1 MLAENG
7 VYTSKLDKIELLIK
21 CAQLI
26 KLPGPW
32 GYQLIGGPVQ
42 GVLVNVHKEG
52 RLHFQAG

>member
-1 MLAENG
+1 MLA
-7 VYTSKLDKIELLIK
+7 VKDDYTFKLDKIELLIK

-26 KLPGPW
+26 KQAGPR

-42 GVLVNVHKEG
+42 GVLVDAHRKG

>member
-1 MLAENG
+1 MLAGMG
-7 VYTSKLDKIELLIK
+7 VYTFKLDKIDLLIK

-32 GYQLIGGPVQ
+32 GNQLIGGPVQ
-42 GVLVNVHKEG
+42 GVLVDAHRKG